1 MFHVNLFLAFLYV
14 AARLVLPLP
23 WSVAGRAVLAVVLLI
38 VSKYHL
44 LQIWT
49 FGTMYSPEM
58 PRPAVLVMG
67 WLFVAFF
74 LMILLTALFDVGLIV
89 SWVARKRRALP
100 GTTRTRG
107 RYAVM
112 IVALLLSAI
121 GVQQAL
127 RVPDVQRV
135 EVAIRNLPPALDG
148 FKLVQLTD
156 LHLQRLMNAEWATQ
170 VVARTNALSP
180 DLVVITGDLIDGT
193 VDARRPDIQPLAD
206 LKARHGVITSLGN
219 HEYYFGAPEWTAEFQ
234 RLGMRVLV
242 NENTAIGDPGRALYI
257 AAVTD
262 MVATRF
268 GLDNAPDLSRAMS
281 GIPAGAPVVLLSH
294 RPVDMLRNAAAGVGL
309 QLSGHTHGGMIRGF
323 DLIVK
328 QANGGVVS
336 GRYDFGGMT
345 LYVSNGT
352 GLWNGFPVR
361 LGVPSEITE
370 FVLKAKAGA
379 P

>member
-1 MFHVNLFLAFLYV
+1 VFHVNLFLAFLYV
-14 AARLVLPLP
+14 LARLVLPLP
-23 WSVAGRAVLAVVLLI
+23 WSVAGRAALAVVLLV

-44 LQIWT
+44 LQVWT

-58 PRPAVLVMG
+58 PRPVVLVMG

-74 LMILLTALFDVGLIV
+74 LMIVLTALFDLGLAL
-89 SWVARKRRALP
+89 SWAVRKGSAL
-100 GTTRTRG
+100 TITARTRG

-112 IVALLLSAI
+112 IGALLLSTI

-127 RVPDVQRV
+127 RVPDVRRM
-135 EVAIRNLPPALDG
+135 EVAIRNLPPEMDG
-148 FKLVQLTD
+148 FKMVQLTD
-156 LHLQRLMNAEWATQ
+156 LHLQRLMNREWATQ
-170 VVARTNALSP
+170 VVARANALSP

-193 VDARRPDIQPLAD
+193 VDARRPDIQPLSD
-206 LKARHGVITSLGN
+206 LKATHGVITSLGN

-242 NENTAIGDPGRALYI
+242 NEHAMIGEPGKALYV

-281 GIPAGAPVVLLSH
+281 GVPAGAPVVLLSH

-336 GRYDFGGMT
+336 GRYDIGGMP

-361 LGVPSEITE
+361 LGVPAEITE
-370 FVLKAKAGA
+370 FVLKADAA
-379 P
+379 RP

>member
-1 MFHVNLFLAFLYV
+1 MFHINLLIVYLYV
-14 AARLVLPLP
+14 VLRVVLPLP
-23 WSVAGRAVLAVVLLI
+23 WSVRKRAALAIVLLVI
-38 VSKYHL
+38 SKYHL

-58 PRPAVLVMG
+58 PRPLVLGMG

-74 LMILLTALFDVGLIV
+74 LMIILTALFDVGLLAV
-89 SWVARKRRALP
+89 WAVRKGRVVAR
-100 GTTRTRG
+100 TSRTRG

-112 IVALLLSAI
+112 IGALLLSAI

-127 RVPDVQRV
+127 QVPDVRRV
-135 EVAIRNLPPALDG
+135 EVAIRNLPPELDG
-148 FKLVQLTD
+148 FRMVQLTD
-156 LHLQRLMNAEWATQ
+156 LHLQRLMNAEWAAQ
-170 VVARTNALSP
+170 VVTRTNALSP
-180 DLVVITGDLIDGT
+180 DLVVITGDLIDGK
-193 VDARRPDIQPLAD
+193 VDARRADIQPLAD

-242 NENTAIGDPGRALYI
+242 NEHAVIGEPGKALYV

-281 GIPAGAPVVLLSH
+281 GVPAGAPVVLLSH

-336 GRYDFGGMT
+336 GRYDMGGMT

-370 FVLKAKAGA
+370 FVLRTA
-379 P
+379 PR